1 MGMLVN
7 AIDSMPTR
15 LNVFDILRA
24 LATLAV
30 IGIHVSANYA
40 GTSSGGLFF
49 NQVVRF
55 AVPMFVI
62 ISGYLLHLR
71 DLSASRTESVRWFYQ
86 KRFSKILWPYL
97 LWTVFYTL
105 LTQYL
110 LKIWPDPLLLI
121 AAVGKHLLW
130 GTAGYHLY
138 FMVIIMQCYL
148 LYPLL
153 RVWLQRYPHKALLI
167 LFVIGAVCQVLLYL
181 HSIGRH
187 PLPHIAYPQV
197 YMRAF
202 PSWIFYFGLGMYV
215 AQFRAQIESGLAA
228 RRMLWG
234 LLWAAS
240 LLVLLW
246 ESRVTGS
253 FASSAKPTILVYAVI
268 SFFFF
273 YSMALQCRAAEMRFT
288 EWFSRQSFLVY
299 LSHPVVLLFLER
311 IVNKIGRPYTWAGV
325 SGMLLL
331 YAMTVVIT
339 VGAIYVLRFFPGIS
353 WLGGQSGQCREK
365 H

>member
-1 MGMLVN
+1 VN
-7 AIDSMPTR
+7 VNKTMQGR
-15 LNVFDILRA
+15 LNVFDFLRA

-40 GTSSGGLFF
+40 DTSPGGLFF
-49 NQVVRF
+49 NQLVRF

-62 ISGYLLHLR
+62 ISGYLLYFR
-71 DLSASRTESVRWFYQ
+71 DLSAARPESAARFYQ

-110 LKIWPDPLLLI
+110 LRIWPDPLTL
-121 AAVGKHLLW
+121 AAAAGKHLLW

-138 FMVIIMQCYL
+138 FMVIIIQCYL

-167 LFVIGAVCQVLLYL
+167 LFVIGAVCQAWLYL
-181 HSIGRH
+181 HSIGRY
-187 PLPHIAYPQV
+187 PLPQIAYPQI

-202 PSWIFYFGLGMYV
+202 PSWIFYFGLGMY
-215 AQFRAQIESGLAA
+215 AAHFREQIESGLAA
-228 RRMLWG
+228 KRLLWG
-234 LLWAAS
+234 SFWGAS

-246 ESRVTGS
+246 ESRMTAS
-253 FASSAKPTILVYAVI
+253 FATSAKPTIMVYAVI

-273 YSMALQCRAAEMRFT
+273 YSVALQYSAMRMRCV

-311 IVNKIGRPYTWAGV
+311 IVHKIGRPYAWDGV

-331 YAMTVVIT
+331 YVLTVVIT
-339 VGAIYVLRFFPGIS
+339 IGVIYGLRFLPGLS
-353 WLGGQSGQCREK
+353 LLGGQSSRRDDCQI
-365 H
+365 